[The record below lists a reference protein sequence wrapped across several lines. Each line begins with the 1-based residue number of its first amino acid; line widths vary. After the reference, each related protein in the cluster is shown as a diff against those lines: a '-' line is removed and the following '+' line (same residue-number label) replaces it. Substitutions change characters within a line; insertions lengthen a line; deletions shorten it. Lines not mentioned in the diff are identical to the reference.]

1 MVENNSKSFWRRP
14 EGVTGIIFLLGA
26 FLAGGILLVNA
37 LPILTQGIMFIASI
51 LVLFAIIFT
60 VLDPRART
68 LVSYG
73 FKSVMR
79 YITGLFVQLDP
90 IAIMRGY
97 VKELDGNLH
106 QMKKQI
112 AQLRGQKHRLEEI
125 IHNNKKQVQSNLA
138 EASQARRDEQQK
150 QMILKSRKA
159 SRLRDSNSRLE
170 ALQQRMQVL
179 YRVLSKMYENSEIL
193 KEDIEDQV
201 EIKEQERK
209 AIHATNSAMKSA
221 MSVISGD
228 PDQRAMFDR
237 AMEAMTE
244 DISNKVGEMERF
256 MQLSA
261 NFMNSIDLQNGV
273 FEEEGMK
280 MLEQWE
286 QEGTSLILGDAKAH
300 LLLLDEEEQNGTL
313 DLNESRKEP
322 LKEDRP
328 NNQYDSFFD

>member
-1 MVENNSKSFWRRP
+1 MTNNSKSFWRKP
-14 EGVTGIIFLLGA
+14 EGITGIIFLIGA
-26 FLAGGILLVNA
+26 LISGGIILVNA
-37 LPILTQGIMFIASI
+37 LPILTQGIMLLLSV
-51 LVLFAIIFT
+51 LVIFAIIFT
-60 VLDPRART
+60 VLDPKARA
-68 LVSYG
+68 LFGYG
-73 FKSVMR
+73 FKSLMR
-79 YITGLFVQLDP
+79 YITSFFVQLDP

-97 VKELDGNLH
+97 VKELSENLH

-125 IHNNKKQVQSNLA
+125 IHNNKKQIQSNLA

-159 SRLRDSNSRLE
+159 GRLRDSNVRLE
-170 ALQQRMQVL
+170 ELHKRMQVL
-179 YRVLSKMYENSEIL
+179 YRVLTKMYENSEIL

-237 AMEAMTE
+237 AMEAMTD

-286 QEGTSLILGDAKAH
+286 QEGTSLILGDAKDH

-313 DLNESRKEP
+313 DLNAPRQEP
-322 LKEDRP
+322 QREDRP